1 MSNHPVFEIKDLQVG
16 FAHPADASKTL
27 IAVNG
32 VSLEVNKGET
42 VALVGESG
50 SGKSVSATAA
60 LNLLPGVTRI
70 VGGEITLN
78 GEKMV
83 STDEN
88 GKVSRISKQQ
98 LRSIRGNH
106 MSIIF
111 QQPLGSFNPVQT
123 VGKQVSEI
131 LNIHQPELSRSQ
143 NRAEV
148 IRLFDKVQLPDP
160 ESRYSMYPG
169 ELSGGQLQRVMIA
182 MAMANKPDLLIA
194 DEPTTALDVTV
205 QAEILKLMKELQEET
220 GMAILF
226 ITHDLGVVKSISDRV
241 YVMQAQFTDSGMPT
255 GGEIVEQ
262 GDTQTVFASP
272 QNPYTKKL
280 LNAVPK
286 GTAKPIA
293 DDAEVLLEA
302 TDIKVH
308 FPIRKG
314 VLRRKVGAIE
324 AVNGISL
331 TLHRGETIAV
341 VGESG
346 SGKST
351 LGNALLR
358 LFKDG
363 KDAELDGKVVLQGTD
378 ITPLFGKQM
387 RPFRTKF
394 QKVFQDPDAALSPRM
409 SVLDIIMEG
418 LAVHGK
424 ANKADMEAQVKAV
437 LKRVGMPAQVADR
450 YPHEFSG
457 GQKQRI
463 AIARTMVLEPDVV
476 VLDEPTSALDMTI
489 QGQVIELLREIQERE
504 GLGYLF
510 ITHDLKL
517 VKALCHKVIVMKDGQ
532 VVEQGTVEDV
542 FASPQH
548 DYTKALLGAAFGNV
562 TLPA

>member
-1 MSNHPVFEIKDLQVG
+1 MSHHPVFEIKDLQVG
-16 FAHPADASKTL
+16 FAHPADSSQTV

-32 VSLEVNKGET
+32 VSLHISKGET

-60 LNLLPGVTRI
+60 LDLLPGVTRI
-70 VGGEITLN
+70 MSGEITLN

-83 STDEN
+83 STDKDGN
-88 GKVSRISKQQ
+88 VTHCSTSL

-111 QQPLGSFNPVQT
+111 QQPLSSFNQTQT
-123 VGKQVSEI
+123 VGQQVDEA
-131 LNIHQPELSRSQ
+131 LLIHQPELSRAE
-143 NRAEV
+143 RKAEV

-160 ESRYSMYPG
+160 ENRFDMYPG

-226 ITHDLGVVKSISDRV
+226 ITHDLGVVKRISDRV
-241 YVMQAQFTDSGMPT
+241 YVMQAQFSDGKPT
-255 GGEIVEQ
+255 GGEIVEE
-262 GDTQTVFASP
+262 GDTQSVFKNP
-272 QNPYTKKL
+272 QHPYTKKL

-286 GTAKPIA
+286 GTAKPLA
-293 DDAEVLLEA
+293 PGAEVLLEA
-302 TDIKVH
+302 EDIKVH

-314 VLRRKVGAIE
+314 VLRRKVGQVE

-331 TLHRGETIAV
+331 TLHRGETIAI

-363 KDAELDGKVVLQGTD
+363 KDAELGGKVVLQGTD
-378 ITPLFGKQM
+378 ITPLFGKKM
-387 RPFRTKF
+387 RPYRTKF

-418 LAVHGK
+418 LIVHSEGS
-424 ANKADMEAQVKAV
+424 KADMEAQVKKV
-437 LKRVGMPAQVADR
+437 LARVGMPSEVSDR

-517 VKALCHKVIVMKDGQ
+517 VKALCHKVIVMKDGL
-532 VVEQGTVEDV
+532 VVEQGTVKDV
-542 FASPQH
+542 FNSPQH
-548 DYTKALLGAAFGNV
+548 NYTKALLGAAFDNV
-562 TLPA
+562 TQAS